1 MSDATLRQRADLLDR
16 TRWANDFDGKELET
30 LASYLKLERRPRG
43 GAVCREGDRDP
54 TLFIVVEGKAS
65 VVKEDGAGRAKA
77 LATLGPGHTLG
88 EMALVDGSP
97 RSATVL
103 AAEDLVLLALSRPDL
118 DRLSSE
124 RPQLAVKV
132 LLKLAAFLSQRL
144 RQTSGALT
152 EKLG

>member
-1 MSDATLRQRADLLDR
+1 
-16 TRWANDFDGKELET
+16 
-30 LASYLKLERRPRG
+30 
-43 GAVCREGDRDP
+43 VCREGDRDA
-54 TLFIVVEGKAS
+54 TLFIVVAGTAR
-65 VVKEDGAGRAKA
+65 VVKEDASGREMA

-97 RSATVL
+97 RSATVV
-103 AAEDLVLLALSRPDL
+103 AAQDLVLLALTRPDL
-118 DRLSSE
+118 DRLAAE

-152 EKLG
+152 EKMG